1 MKVALTI
8 AGSDSG
14 GGAGIQADLKTFAAH
29 GVFGTSAITAVTVQN
44 TLGVQGIEA
53 ISPKTVADQI
63 RAVFD
68 DFTVA
73 AAKTGMLF
81 TAEIIEVVVET
92 IRQLE
97 FRTLVVDPVMV
108 ASSGDRLLEPEAEA
122 ALIGK
127 ALPTAYVVTPNIA
140 EAEAITGRAV
150 ETLDDMRDAAKQI
163 FDEHGARALVTGG
176 HSGRVGHRIERA
188 TDVLY
193 DGETWHEF
201 STERLDSKNTHGTG
215 CTLSAAIAAN
225 LALGKGLVEAV
236 RLAKDYVTRCIRHAP
251 GLGSGTGP
259 MNHFP
264 PDE

>member
-29 GVFGTSAITAVTVQN
+29 GVFGTSAITAITAQN
-44 TLGVQGIEA
+44 TRGVTGIEA
-53 ISPKTVADQI
+53 ISPQTVAAQI

-68 DFTVA
+68 DFPVA

-81 TAEIIEVVVET
+81 TTAIIEAVADAM
-92 IRQLE
+92 RSLD
-97 FRTLVVDPVMV
+97 FPTLVVDPVMV
-108 ASSGDRLLEPEAEA
+108 ASSGDRLLEPEAEQT
-122 ALIGK
+122 LIGSII
-127 ALPTAYVVTPNIA
+127 PIAYVVTPNIA
-140 EAEAITGRAV
+140 EAETITGRAI
-150 ETLDDMRDAAKQI
+150 ESLAGMRDAARQI
-163 FDEHGARALVTGG
+163 FDQHGARALVKG
-176 HSGRVGHRIERA
+176 GHRIERA

-193 DGETWHEF
+193 DGEQWHEF
-201 STERLDSKNTHGTG
+201 SSERLDPKNTHGTG

-225 LALGKGLVEAV
+225 LALGRNLVDAV
-236 RLAKDYVTRCIRHAP
+236 QRAKDYVVRCIRHAP

-264 PDE
+264 PAE

>member
-29 GVFGTSAITAVTVQN
+29 GVFGTSAITAITAQN
-44 TLGVQGIEA
+44 TRGVTAIEA
-53 ISPKTVADQI
+53 ISPQTVAAQM

-68 DFTVA
+68 DFPVA

-81 TAEIIEVVVET
+81 TSAIIEGVADV
-92 IRQLE
+92 IRALD
-97 FRTLVVDPVMV
+97 FHTLVVDPVMV
-108 ASSGDRLLEPEAEA
+108 ASSGDRLLKPEAERTLIRSVLPI
-122 ALIGK
+122 AL
-127 ALPTAYVVTPNIA
+127 VVTPNIA
-140 EAEAITGRAV
+140 EAETISGRRV
-150 ETLDDMRDAAKQI
+150 ESIAEMRDAAKQI
-163 FDEHGARALVTGG
+163 FDEHGARALVKG
-176 HSGRVGHRIERA
+176 GHRIERA

-201 STERLDSKNTHGTG
+201 S
-215 CTLSAAIAAN
+215 SAAIAAN
-225 LALGKGLVEAV
+225 LALGRDLVEAIQ
-236 RLAKDYVTRCIRHAP
+236 RAKDYVVRCIRHAP

-264 PDE
+264 PVE

>member
-29 GVFGTSAITAVTVQN
+29 GVFGTSAITAITAQN
-44 TLGVQGIEA
+44 TRGVAGIEA
-53 ISPKTVADQI
+53 ISPQTVAAQI

-68 DFTVA
+68 DFPVA

-81 TAEIIEVVVET
+81 TAAIIEAVANV
-92 IRQLE
+92 IRALD
-97 FRTLVVDPVMV
+97 FHTLIVDPVMV
-108 ASSGDRLLEPEAEA
+108 ASSGDRLLKREAEQTLIRSVLPL
-122 ALIGK
+122 AL
-127 ALPTAYVVTPNIA
+127 VVTPNIA
-140 EAEAITGRAV
+140 EAETITGRTIESIAG
-150 ETLDDMRDAAKQI
+150 MREAAREI
-163 FDEHGARALVTGG
+163 FDKHGARALVKG
-176 HSGRVGHRIERA
+176 GHRIERA
-188 TDVLY
+188 TDVFY

-201 STERLDSKNTHGTG
+201 SSERLDPKNTHGTG

-225 LALGKGLVEAV
+225 VALGRNLVEAV
-236 RLAKDYVTRCIRHAP
+236 QRAKDYVVRCIRHAP

-264 PDE
+264 PAE

>member
-44 TLGVQGIEA
+44 TRGVTGIEA
-53 ISPKTVADQI
+53 ISPETVAAQI

-68 DFTVA
+68 DFPVG

-81 TAEIIEVVVET
+81 TTAIIESVVET
-92 IRQLE
+92 LRALD

-108 ASSGDRLLEPEAEA
+108 ASSGDRLLRPEAET
-122 ALIGK
+122 ALVK
-127 ALPTAYVVTPNIA
+127 KLLPAAYVVTPNIP
-140 EAEAITGRAV
+140 EAEVLTGNEV
-150 ETLDDMRDAAKQI
+150 ETLDDMRAAARQI
-163 FDEHGARALVTGG
+163 FDETGAQALVKG
-176 HSGRVGHRIERA
+176 GHRIERA
-188 TDVLY
+188 VDVLY

-201 STERLDSKNTHGTG
+201 AAERLDPKNTHGTG

-225 LALGKGLVEAV
+225 LALGKGLVDAV
-236 RLAKDYVTRCIRHAP
+236 REAKAYVTRCIRHAP
-251 GLGSGTGP
+251 GLGHGTGP

-264 PDE
+264 PAE